1 MKKSI
6 QLLLVVMMVCNL
18 TIDAQVSLKNVMKR
32 VKEKTDQKIE
42 NRIENK
48 MDNAVDKTLDDVED
62 SASGKSESSN
72 KTKTNSPSQSTS
84 NTAADASSGLYPANG
99 ATQVPVNV
107 TLKWETPQYDDGFKT
122 TMYEVYVGIKGDDGN
137 NLAGTTRKNEFSCK
151 DLKPNTTYDWSVK
164 ASDGNRYMPGP
175 GGTFTTGKAAAAPMN
190 VQWNKF
196 DFVPGD
202 KVIFEDGPDR
212 MEENGEFPSR
222 WDLVQGQVEIA
233 SVNGE
238 TVMMFLDGGKIIPYL
253 KNRDQDYLPDI
264 FTIEF
269 DFYTPKGGNRIKF
282 FLSDQKNQ
290 TGIAG
295 NAQEFDVTPN
305 RIDTPDGNYVEHSQ
319 RDYSYC
325 ENGCWTHVSI
335 AFTNGRLKIY
345 LDDTRL
351 VNIPHYEFNPTG
363 FTFYPYFAEAADNKV
378 FYAKNF
384 RIAEGGVKYYD
395 RVMTDGKI
403 ICNGI
408 RFDVNK
414 ATLKAESMGPIN
426 NIFELMQKQPDLKF
440 SVEGHTDSDGDEAAN
455 QKLSEERAKTVKEQL
470 IAMGISAERL
480 SSKGFGESKPID
492 NNSTAEGKANNRRVE
507 FVKF

>member
-1 MKKSI
+1 MKKYVF
-6 QLLLVVMMVCNL
+6 LVSVIMML
-18 TIDAQVSLKNVMKR
+18 IPIAASGQISLKKVLER
-32 VKEKTDQKIE
+32 TKEKTDRKIE

-48 MDNAVDKTLDDVED
+48 LDNAVDKTLDDVED
-62 SASGKSESSN
+62 SASGKSGTAKNSTGNSASRKESASSEEN
-72 KTKTNSPSQSTS
+72 
-84 NTAADASSGLYPANG
+84 SSGLYPANG
-99 ATQVPVNV
+99 ATEVPVNV
-107 TLKWETPQYDDGFKT
+107 TLKWETPQYDDGFKAVL
-122 TMYEVYVGIKGDDGN
+122 YEVYVGEKGDFGN
-137 NLAGTTRKNEFSCK
+137 NLAGTSRENEFSCK
-151 DLKPNTTYDWSVK
+151 DLKTNTTYEWSVK
-164 ASDGNRYMPGP
+164 ASDGKRYMPGP
-175 GGTFTTGKAAAAPMN
+175 GGTFTTGKAVAAPMN

-202 KVIFEDGPDR
+202 KVIFEDGPDP

-222 WDLVQGQVEIA
+222 WDLVEGQVEIA

-253 KNRDQDYLPDI
+253 KNRDQDYLPDV

-290 TGIAG
+290 THMG
-295 NAQEFDVTPN
+295 NAQEFDVTPI
-305 RIDTPDGNYVEHSQ
+305 RVDTPDGNYVEHSQ

-335 AFTNGRLKIY
+335 AYTKGKLKVY

-351 VNIPHYEFNPTG
+351 VNIPHYELNPTG
-363 FTFYPYFAEAADNKV
+363 FTFYPYFADAADNEV

-395 RVMTDGKI
+395 RVMTEGKI

-440 SVEGHTDSDGDEAAN
+440 SVEGHTDSDGDETAN
-455 QKLSEERAKTVKEQL
+455 QKLSEERAKTVEEQL